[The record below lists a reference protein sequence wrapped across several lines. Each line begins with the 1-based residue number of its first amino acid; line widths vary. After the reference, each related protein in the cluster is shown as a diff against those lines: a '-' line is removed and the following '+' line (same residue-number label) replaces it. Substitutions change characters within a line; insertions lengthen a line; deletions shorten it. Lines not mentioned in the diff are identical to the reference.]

1 MTAEATTSIYHVEGM
16 DCANCAREVEASVE
30 RLTGVQSVVVDFVSG
45 QMHLRGSVPFAQLAA
60 RVALTGKRLVEP
72 TAPAQ
77 PSAPARGGVTGFW
90 AYLRRKSDT
99 QLALVGAALVIL
111 TFVLTLAGLSSE
123 VSRWLY
129 SGGMLITL
137 YPIARNGL
145 GTLWATR
152 QFNINLLMTI
162 AAFGALALG
171 EYLESATVI
180 FLFAIG
186 EALEGYTAD
195 RARDSIRGLVALKPT
210 VATRVL
216 GILQETVPVDQLAVG
231 ERVLVRPGDQIP
243 VDGQVVSGA
252 SSVNQAP
259 ITGESLP
266 VSKMAG
272 DEVFAGSINGEG
284 ALTVNVTRL
293 AADNTLSRIINLV
306 EQAAS
311 NRARSQRLIDRFA
324 SIYTPAVTVLA
335 ALVAFLPPLLLNAPF
350 YDTPTEHGWLYRA
363 ISMLVIACP
372 CALVISTPV
381 TVISAITAAARRGVL
396 IKGGVHLEALGTIK
410 VVAFD
415 KTGTLTYGRPV
426 LAQVHSADCTGAEAC
441 PACDD
446 LLALANAVEAQTA
459 HPLAR
464 AITQAAETRALST
477 VYPPAE
483 AVELL
488 PGRGVRGQVNH
499 QQITLGS
506 HRFFDE
512 SLPHSPELC
521 HLIQAAEA
529 QGQTTLLVAENDRV
543 RGFLSLTDAVRPVS
557 QQVVSELTAQ
567 GITTVMLTGDH
578 AAAAT
583 HVAGQVGVHDVR
595 ASLLPADKLAAIHS
609 LRQQIGP
616 VAMVGDGVNDTPA
629 LAAAT
634 VGIAMGAAGSPQ
646 ALETADVALMADDLT
661 QLPFALRL
669 ARFARHLITQNVL
682 LSFGVKAV
690 FLVLAFFGL
699 TSLWVAIL
707 ADVGMSLLV
716 TLNGMRPLRHTG

>member
-1 MTAEATTSIYHVEGM
+1 MTTEPRSVYRVEGM
-16 DCANCAREVEASVE
+16 DCANCAREVEVSVQ
-30 RLTGVQSVVVDFVSG
+30 RLTGVQAVEVDFASG
-45 QMHLRGSVPFAQLAA
+45 QMRLSGAVPFDQLAA
-60 RVALTGKRLVEP
+60 RVALTGKRLI
-72 TAPAQ
+72 APD
-77 PSAPARGGVTGFW
+77 APPVPADSTPGGVIGFW
-90 AYLRRKSDT
+90 SYLQRKRDT
-99 QLALVGAALVIL
+99 QLALVGAALIL
-111 TFVLTLAGLSSE
+111 VTLGLTLVGLPAE
-123 VSRWLY
+123 ISRWLY
-129 SGGMLITL
+129 SAGMLVTL

-162 AAFGALALG
+162 AAFGALWLG

-195 RARDSIRGLVALKPT
+195 RARNSIRGLMALKPT
-210 VATRVL
+210 VATRVM
-216 GILQETVPVDQLAVG
+216 GVLQESVPVEQLAVG
-231 ERVLVRPGDQIP
+231 DHILVRPGDAIP
-243 VDGQVVSGA
+243 ADGTIRSGA

-266 VSKMAG
+266 VSKLAG
-272 DEVFAGSINGEG
+272 DEVFAGTINGEG
-284 ALTVNVTRL
+284 ALTVAVTRL
-293 AADNTLSRIINLV
+293 TADNTLSRIIKLV
-306 EQAAS
+306 EEAAS

-324 SIYTPAVTVLA
+324 NIYTPAVTVLA
-335 ALVAFLPPLLLNAPF
+335 LLVAVIPPLVFNAPF
-350 YDTPTEHGWLYRA
+350 YDTATEHGWLYRA

-410 VVAFD
+410 AVAFD
-415 KTGTLTYGRPV
+415 KTGTLTHGRPV
-426 LAQVHSADCTGAEAC
+426 VTQVRSADCTGDETCA
-441 PACDD
+441 ACDD
-446 LLALANAVEAQTA
+446 LLALAHAVEGQTA

-464 AITQAAETRALST
+464 AVVQAAGARSLTTA
-477 VYPPAE
+477 YPPAE

-488 PGRGVRGQVNH
+488 PGRGVRGVVNQ

-506 HRFFDE
+506 HHYFDE
-512 SLPHSPELC
+512 TYPHSAELC
-521 HLIQAAEA
+521 GLAQAAEA
-529 QGQTTLLVAENDRV
+529 DGQTTLLLAENDRV
-543 RGFLSLTDAVRPVS
+543 RGFLSVSDEVRLVS
-557 QQVVSELTAQ
+557 QQVVRALNAQ
-567 GITTVMLTGDH
+567 GVVTVMLTGDH
-578 AAAAT
+578 AAAAN
-583 HVAGQVGVHDVR
+583 AIGEQVGVRDIR
-595 ASLLPADKLAAIHS
+595 AGLLPADKLTAIHQ
-609 LRQQIGP
+609 LRDQYGP

-669 ARFARHLITQNVL
+669 AGFARQLILQNVL

-716 TLNGMRPLRHTG
+716 TLNGMRPLRLK

>member
-1 MTAEATTSIYHVEGM
+1 MAAESTTSIYHVEGM
-16 DCANCAREVEASVE
+16 DCAHCAREVEASVE
-30 RLTGVQSVVVDFVSG
+30 RLTGVQSVAVDFVSG
-45 QMHLRGSVPFAQLAA
+45 QMRLRGSVPYAELAA

-72 TAPAQ
+72 TAAAAPLVT
-77 PSAPARGGVTGFW
+77 PSGGVMGFW
-90 AYLRRKSDT
+90 AYLRRKLDT
-99 QLALVGAALVIL
+99 QLALVGAALVIF
-111 TFVLTLAGLSSE
+111 TFGLTLAGLSSE
-123 VSRWLY
+123 ISRWLY
-129 SGGMLITL
+129 SAGMLITL

-266 VSKMAG
+266 VSKMVG
-272 DEVFAGSINGEG
+272 DDVFAGSINGEG
-284 ALTVNVTRL
+284 ALTVTVTRL
-293 AADNTLSRIINLV
+293 AADNTLSRIISLV

-311 NRARSQRLIDRFA
+311 NRAHSQRMIDRFA
-324 SIYTPAVTVLA
+324 SIYTPAVTVVA

-426 LAQVHSADCTGAEAC
+426 LAQIHSADCTGAETC

-477 VYPPAE
+477 AYPPAE

-521 HLIQAAEA
+521 HLAQAAEA
-529 QGQTTLLVAENDRV
+529 HGQTTLLVAENDRV

-557 QQVVSELTAQ
+557 RQVVSELTTQ

-583 HVAGQVGVHDVR
+583 HVASQVGVHDVR

-609 LRQQIGP
+609 LRQQSGP

-669 ARFARHLITQNVL
+669 ARFARHLIAQNVL

-716 TLNGMRPLRHTG
+716 TLNGMRPLRHAG